1 VIRWEWEPWLLFFLR
16 CLVRQKKNLNLKI
29 EIERQT
35 LERTSPLGAAVVR
48 LLEDTDRI
56 TLAEAVKGTGANRNT
71 LKVKINELVETGVLE
86 RHGRGRGVFY
96 TRIN

>member
-1 VIRWEWEPWLLFFLR
+1 M
-16 CLVRQKKNLNLKI
+16 
-29 EIERQT
+29 
-35 LERTSPLGAAVVR
+35 R